1 MNKLTLSVLHLQAI
15 AMKSIEERRLE
26 EKDKEGNNPWRQWG
40 PYLSERQWG
49 TVRED
54 YSKEGAA
61 WNYFPHDHAR
71 SRVYRWGE
79 DGIAGISDEYQNLC
93 FCLGV
98 WNGKDSILK
107 ERLYGLTGVDGNHGE
122 DVKELYYYL
131 DNTPSHSY
139 MKYLYKYP
147 QSKFPYSDL
156 LQESKNRNKTDRE
169 YELIDT
175 GIFNENKYFDIFIE
189 YAKQGPEDILV
200 KITACNR
207 GEDSAELTLM
217 PNLWFRN
224 LWDFGFAD
232 TIPTIQKTNNNGF
245 GGVKA
250 SHSKIGDHYLYFDTP
265 DKYLFTNNTTNSERI
280 FNTPNKSPLV
290 KDAFHTSVLNNDFS
304 IFEGVEEGTKFAP
317 FYKRNIKGGDSFEL
331 RLRLTKEE
339 ATANPLGEEFEEV
352 FQDRIIEADKFYDYF
367 IPKKATEDMRN
378 IQRQAFAGMLWTKQ
392 YYNFDIEQ
400 WLDGD
405 DGHPTP
411 PKPRRKGRN
420 SNWRHLHNEDILS
433 MPDKWEYP
441 WYAAWDTAFHCVP
454 LAMIDPGFAKEQLIT
469 LTREWYMH
477 PNGQIPAYEWAFG
490 DVNPPVHAWAA
501 LKVYE
506 TEKKHYGQSD
516 IVFLKKI
523 FQKLSINFTWWVNQ
537 KDSTGKNIFE
547 GGFLGLDNIG
557 VFDRSNKLPGGGIL
571 EQADGTAWM
580 AMYSLNMMKMAIKI
594 CEFDRSFEDV
604 ATKFYEHFVY
614 ISESINR
621 NDNTWVG
628 MWDEEEGFFY
638 DLLMLPGERCI
649 PLKIHSLVGLMPMYA
664 VSLIHKETVN
674 NIPDFMKR
682 LKWFRN
688 KRDTKDKHLAISDFK
703 EGEDILFSLIPK
715 DRLIRLLQHML
726 DETEFLADG
735 GIRSLSK
742 RHEEKYS
749 VKIEGEDYSIDYQP
763 GESTISL
770 FGGNSNWR
778 GPIWFP
784 TNYLLVESLREYYK
798 YYGDDLQLEFPSKS
812 GNKLNLDQ
820 IADEISNRLISIFT
834 KDNYGNRPVN
844 EGEKIY
850 RDPHFKDLVL
860 FYEYFHGDNS
870 RGIGASHQTGWT
882 GIAAKLINKYK
893 G

>member
-1 MNKLTLSVLHLQAI
+1 MQSQ
-15 AMKSIEERRLE
+15 EEKRLE
-26 EKDKEGNNPWRQWG
+26 VKDKNGNNPWRKWG

-54 YSKEGAA
+54 YSENGAA
-61 WNYFPHDHAR
+61 WSYFPHDHAR

-79 DGIAGISDEYQNLC
+79 DGIAGISDKHQNLC
-93 FCLGV
+93 FCLGL
-98 WNGKDSILK
+98 WNGNDSILK
-107 ERLYGLTGVDGNHGE
+107 ERLYGLTGEDGNHGE

-147 QSKFPYSDL
+147 QAKFPYSDML
-156 LQESKNRNKTDRE
+156 RESKKRSKTDRE
-169 YELIDT
+169 FELLDT
-175 GIFNENKYFDIFIE
+175 GVFAENKYFDVYVE
-189 YAKQGPEDILV
+189 YAKDGPLDILV

-207 GEDSAELTLM
+207 GAKDAELTIT

-224 LWDFGFAD
+224 LWDFGLVD
-232 TIPTIQKTNNNGF
+232 EVPTISKLETSGY
-245 GGVKA
+245 GAVKA
-250 SHSKIGDHYLYFDTP
+250 SHHRIGDYFLYFDTP
-265 DKYLFTNNTTNSERI
+265 DEFLFTNNKTNSERI
-280 FNTPNKSPLV
+280 FGTPNASPFV
-290 KDAFHTSVLNNDFS
+290 KDAFHKAIIEDKNFDVFD
-304 IFEGVEEGTKFAP
+304 GVDSGTKFSP
-317 FYKRNIKGGDSFEL
+317 YYKRIVKAENSIEI
-331 RLRLTKEE
+331 RLKLTQKE
-339 ATANPLGEEFEEV
+339 ATENPLLDDFDEV
-352 FQDRIIEADKFYDYF
+352 FVDRLQEADSFYDYF
-367 IPKKATEDMRN
+367 VPKHATEDMKN

-392 YYNFDIEQ
+392 YYNFDIQQ

-405 DGHPTP
+405 KDHPTP
-411 PKPRRKGRN
+411 PGNRRAGRN
-420 SNWRHLHNEDILS
+420 KDWKHLHNEDILS

-469 LTREWYMH
+469 LMREWYMH

-506 TEKKHYGQSD
+506 TEKKHYGNED
-516 IVFLKKI
+516 ISFLKKI
-523 FQKLSINFTWWVNQ
+523 FQKLMINFTWWVNQ
-537 KDSTGKNIFE
+537 KDSTGKNVFE

-594 CEFDRSFEDV
+594 CEHDASFEDV

-614 ISESINR
+614 ISESLNR
-621 NDNTWVG
+621 NDNKWVG
-628 MWDEEEGFFY
+628 MWDEKEGFFY
-638 DLLMLPGERCI
+638 DLLMLPGERFV
-649 PLKIHSLVGLMPMYA
+649 PLQIHSLVGLMPMYA
-664 VSLIHKETVN
+664 VSLIHKETLL
-674 NIPDFMKR
+674 NIPNFMKR
-682 LKWFRN
+682 LRWFRN
-688 KRDTKDKHLAISDFK
+688 KRSDKDKYMVVENFK
-703 EGEDILFSLIPK
+703 DNEDILFSLIPK

-726 DETEFLADG
+726 DESEFLAPG

-742 RHEEKYS
+742 RHTEKYS

-763 GESTISL
+763 GESTTSM

-784 TNYLLVESLREYYK
+784 TNYLLIESLREYHK
-798 YYGDDLQLEFPSKS
+798 YYGDDLKLEFPSKS
-812 GNKLNLDQ
+812 GNKLNLDE
-820 IADEISNRLISIFT
+820 IADQISNRLIGIFT
-834 KDNYGNRPVN
+834 EDNFGNRPVN
-844 EGEKIY
+844 EGEKTY

-882 GIAAKLINKYK
+882 GIVAKLINKYK

>member
-1 MNKLTLSVLHLQAI
+1 
-15 AMKSIEERRLE
+15 MKSIEEKRLE
-26 EKDKEGNNPWRQWG
+26 EKDKKGNQVWRKWG

-54 YSKEGAA
+54 YSPNGAA
-61 WNYFPHDHAR
+61 WSYFPHDHAR

-79 DGIAGISDEYQNLC
+79 DGIAGISDKYQNLC
-93 FCLGV
+93 FCLGL
-98 WNGKDSILK
+98 WNGKDAILK
-107 ERLYGLTGVDGNHGE
+107 ERLYGLTGEDGNHGE

-147 QSKFPYSDL
+147 QSKFPYGRL
-156 LQESKNRNKTDRE
+156 LRESQARTKKDRE
-169 YELIDT
+169 YELLDT
-175 GIFNENKYFDIFIE
+175 GVFEGNKYFDVFVE
-189 YAKQGPEDILV
+189 YAKESPEDICI
-200 KITACNR
+200 KITVCNR
-207 GEDSAELTLM
+207 ANKSADLVLL
-217 PNLWFRN
+217 PNLWYRN
-224 LWDFGFAD
+224 LWDFGVVEEV
-232 TIPTIQKTNNNGF
+232 PTISKLNLDLKDF

-250 SHSKIGDHYLYFDTP
+250 SHHRIGDYFMYFDEP
-265 DKYLFTNNTTNSERI
+265 EKYLFTNNTTNSERI
-280 FNTPNKSPLV
+280 FGTPNEDPYV
-290 KDAFHTSVLNNDFS
+290 KDLFHRAIVDDNDLSVFD
-304 IFEGVEEGTKFAP
+304 GVESGTKFAP
-317 FYKRNIKGGDSFEL
+317 YYKRKVNAHDEIEF
-331 RLRLTKEE
+331 RLRLTNKELDSPFDE
-339 ATANPLGEEFEEV
+339 RFDEV
-352 FQDRIIEADKFYDYF
+352 FEDRITEANKFYDYF
-367 IPKKATEDMRN
+367 IPKQATPDMAN

-392 YYNFDIEQ
+392 YYNFDIQQ

-405 DGHPTP
+405 EGHPAP
-411 PKPRRKGRN
+411 PKSRRDGRN
-420 SNWRHLHNEDILS
+420 SDWRHLHNEDILS

-454 LAMIDPGFAKEQLIT
+454 LAMIDPDFAKNQLII

-506 TEKKHYGQSD
+506 TEKKHFGKAD
-516 IVFLKKI
+516 VDFLKRI

-537 KDSTGKNIFE
+537 KDSTGKNVFE

-594 CEFDRSFEDV
+594 CEHDNSFEDV

-614 ISESINR
+614 ISESLNR
-621 NDNTWVG
+621 SDNKWVG
-628 MWDEEEGFFY
+628 MWDKEQGFFY
-638 DLLMLPGERCI
+638 DLLMLPGESFV

-664 VSLIHKETVN
+664 VSLIHKETLD
-674 NIPDFMKR
+674 NIPHFMKR
-682 LKWFRN
+682 LRWFRKNRSDKN
-688 KRDTKDKHLAISDFK
+688 KYLVVEEF
-703 EGEDILFSLIPK
+703 EENQDILFSLIPK
-715 DRLIRLLQHML
+715 ERLVRLLQHML
-726 DETEFLADG
+726 DESEFLAPG

-742 RHEEKYS
+742 RHEKSYS
-749 VKIEGEDYSIDYQP
+749 VTIEGEDYSIDYQP
-763 GESTISL
+763 GESNTSM

-778 GPIWFP
+778 GPVWFP
-784 TNYLLVESLREYYK
+784 TNYLLIESLREYYK
-798 YYGDDLQLEFPSKS
+798 YYGDDLKLEFPSKS
-812 GNKLNLDQ
+812 GNLMNLDQ

-834 KDNYGNRPVN
+834 IDNYGNRPVN
-844 EGEKIY
+844 EGEKFY

-882 GIAAKLINKYK
+882 GIVAKLINKYK

>member
-1 MNKLTLSVLHLQAI
+1 
-15 AMKSIEERRLE
+15 MKSIEERRIE
-26 EKDKEGNNPWRQWG
+26 ERDEKGNQVWRKWG

-54 YSKEGAA
+54 YSKNGSA

-79 DGIAGISDEYQNLC
+79 DGIAGISDKYQNLC
-93 FCLGV
+93 FCLGL
-98 WNGKDSILK
+98 WNGNDAILK

-147 QSKFPYSDL
+147 HAKFPYGDL
-156 LQESKNRNKTDRE
+156 LRESSKRSKTDRE
-169 YELIDT
+169 YELLDT
-175 GIFNENKYFDIFIE
+175 GVFEENKYFDIYIE
-189 YAKQGPEDILV
+189 YAKEGPEDICI
-200 KITACNR
+200 KITVLNR
-207 GEDSAELTLM
+207 ANKSADLVM
-217 PNLWFRN
+217 VPNLWYRN
-224 LWDFGFAD
+224 LWDFGVVD
-232 TIPTIQKTNNNGF
+232 KVPSISKLGLGDSDY

-250 SHSKIGDHYLYFDTP
+250 SHYRIGDYYLYFDEP
-265 DKYLFTNNTTNSERI
+265 DKYLFTNNKNNSERI
-280 FNTPNKSPLV
+280 FKTKNKDPFV
-290 KDAFHTSVLNNDFS
+290 KDLFHKAIVDDKDLSVFD
-304 IFEGVEEGTKFAP
+304 GVESGTKFAP
-317 FYKRNIKGGDSFEL
+317 YYKRKVNANDEIVF
-331 RLRLTKEE
+331 RLKLTPTEHSE
-339 ATANPLGEEFEEV
+339 NPFSEKFEEV
-352 FQDRIIEADKFYDYF
+352 FKDRIAEADKFYDYY
-367 IPKKATEDMRN
+367 IPKSANDDMVN

-392 YYNFDIEQ
+392 YYNFDIQQ

-405 DGHPTP
+405 KGHPKP
-411 PKPRRKGRN
+411 PQERRDGRN
-420 SNWRHLHNEDILS
+420 AKWRHLHNEDILS

-454 LAMIDPGFAKEQLIT
+454 LAMIDPDFAKNQLII

-477 PNGQIPAYEWAFG
+477 PNGQMPAYEWAFG

-501 LKVYE
+501 LKVFE
-506 TEKKHYGQSD
+506 TEKKHFGRAD
-516 IVFLKKI
+516 IDFLKRI

-594 CEFDRSFEDV
+594 CEHDKSFEDV

-614 ISESINR
+614 ISESLNR
-621 NDNTWVG
+621 SDNKWAG
-628 MWDEEEGFFY
+628 MWNEEEGFFY
-638 DLLMLPGERCI
+638 DLLMLPGERFV
-649 PLKIHSLVGLMPMYA
+649 PLKIHSLVGLMPIYA
-664 VSLIHKETVN
+664 VSLIHKETVEH
-674 NIPDFMKR
+674 IPAFMKR
-682 LKWFRN
+682 LRWFRKNRSN
-688 KRDTKDKHLAISDFK
+688 KNKYLVVEDFE

-715 DRLIRLLQHML
+715 ERLVRLLQHML
-726 DETEFLADG
+726 DESEFLSPG

-742 RHEEKYS
+742 RHEKKYS
-749 VKIEGEDYSIDYQP
+749 VSIEGKDYSIDYQP
-763 GESTISL
+763 GESKTSM

-778 GPIWFP
+778 GPVWFP
-784 TNYLLVESLREYYK
+784 TNYLMIESLREYHK
-798 YYGDDLQLEFPSKS
+798 YYGDQLKLEFPSKS

-820 IADEISNRLISIFT
+820 IADEISNRLIRIFT
-834 KDNYGNRPVN
+834 KDSSGNRLVN
-844 EGEKIY
+844 DGSEFYK
-850 RDPHFKDLVL
+850 DPNFKDNIL

-882 GIAAKLINKYK
+882 GIVAKLINKYN

>member
-1 MNKLTLSVLHLQAI
+1 
-15 AMKSIEERRLE
+15 MKSIEERRLE
-26 EKDKEGNNPWRQWG
+26 EKDKDGNNPWRKWG

-79 DGIAGISDEYQNLC
+79 DGIAGISDNYQNLC
-93 FCLGV
+93 FCLGL

-147 QSKFPYSDL
+147 QSKFPYGDIL
-156 LQESKNRNKTDRE
+156 RENKARTKNDKE
-169 YELIDT
+169 FELIDT
-175 GIFNENKYFDIFIE
+175 GIFNENKYFDVFIE
-189 YAKQGPEDILV
+189 YAKQGPDDILI

-207 GEDSAELTLM
+207 GTDDSELTIM

-232 TIPTIQKTNNNGF
+232 SVPTITKTNSDGF

-250 SHSKIGDHYLYFDTP
+250 SHNKIGDHYLYFDTP
-265 DKYLFTNNTTNSERI
+265 DKFLFTNNTTNSKRI

-290 KDAFHTSVLNNDFS
+290 KDAFHAGVLNDNFS
-304 IFEGVEEGTKFAP
+304 IFDGIESGTKFAP
-317 FYKRNIKGGDSFEL
+317 YYKRIIKGGDSFEV
-331 RLRLTKEE
+331 RLRLTKTE
-339 ATANPLGEEFEEV
+339 ATVNPLEDEFTDV
-352 FQDRIIEADKFYDYF
+352 FTDRILEADKFYDYF
-367 IPKKATEDMRN
+367 VPKNATEDMRN

-405 DGHPTP
+405 KGHPTP
-411 PKPRRKGRN
+411 PKPRRSGRN
-420 SNWRHLHNEDILS
+420 SEWRHLHNEDILS

-454 LAMIDPGFAKEQLIT
+454 LAMIDPAFAKEQLIT

-477 PNGQIPAYEWAFG
+477 PNGQIPAYEWSFG

-501 LKVYE
+501 LKVFE
-506 TEKKHYGQSD
+506 TEKKHYGNDD

-571 EQADGTAWM
+571 EQADGTSWM

-594 CEFDRSFEDV
+594 CEFDSSFEDV

-621 NDNTWVG
+621 NDNKWVG
-628 MWDEEEGFFY
+628 MWDEKEGFFY
-638 DLLMLPGERCI
+638 DLLMLPGERFI
-649 PLKIHSLVGLMPMYA
+649 PLKIHSLVGLMPIYA
-664 VSLIHKETVN
+664 VSLINKEALAH
-674 NIPDFMKR
+674 IPDFMKR

-688 KRDTKDKHLAISDFK
+688 KRDKKDKHLSISNFK
-703 EGEDILFSLIPK
+703 DGEDVLFSLIPK
-715 DRLIRLLQHML
+715 SRLIRLLQHML
-726 DETEFLADG
+726 DENEFLSEG

-742 RHEEKYS
+742 RHQEKYS

-798 YYGDDLQLEFPSKS
+798 YYGDDLKLEFPSKS
-812 GNKLNLDQ
+812 GNKMNLDE

-844 EGEKIY
+844 DGEQIY

>member
-1 MNKLTLSVLHLQAI
+1 
-15 AMKSIEERRLE
+15 MKSIEERRVE
-26 EKDKEGNNPWRQWG
+26 ERDEKGNQVWRKWG

-54 YSKEGAA
+54 YSKNGSA

-79 DGIAGISDEYQNLC
+79 DGIAGISDKYQNLC
-93 FCLGV
+93 FCLGL
-98 WNGKDSILK
+98 WNGNDAILK

-147 QSKFPYSDL
+147 HAKFPYGDL
-156 LQESKNRNKTDRE
+156 LRESSKRSKTDRE
-169 YELIDT
+169 YELLDT
-175 GIFNENKYFDIFIE
+175 GVFEENKYFDIYIE
-189 YAKQGPEDILV
+189 YAKEGPEDICI
-200 KITACNR
+200 KITVLNR
-207 GEDSAELTLM
+207 ANKSADLVM
-217 PNLWFRN
+217 VPNLWYRN
-224 LWDFGFAD
+224 LWDFGVVD
-232 TIPTIQKTNNNGF
+232 KVPSISKLGLGDSDY

-250 SHSKIGDHYLYFDTP
+250 SHYRIGDYYLYFDEP
-265 DKYLFTNNTTNSERI
+265 DKYLFTNNKNNSERI
-280 FNTPNKSPLV
+280 FKTKNKDPFV
-290 KDAFHTSVLNNDFS
+290 KDLFHKAIVDDKDLSVFD
-304 IFEGVEEGTKFAP
+304 GVESGTKFAP
-317 FYKRNIKGGDSFEL
+317 YYKRKVNANDEIVF
-331 RLRLTKEE
+331 RLKLTPTEHSE
-339 ATANPLGEEFEEV
+339 NPFSEKFEEV
-352 FQDRIIEADKFYDYF
+352 FKDRIAEADKFYDYY
-367 IPKKATEDMRN
+367 IPKSANDDMVN

-392 YYNFDIEQ
+392 YYNFDIQQ

-405 DGHPTP
+405 KGHPKP
-411 PKPRRKGRN
+411 PQERRDGRN
-420 SNWRHLHNEDILS
+420 AKWRHLHNEDILS

-454 LAMIDPGFAKEQLIT
+454 LAMIDPDFAKNQLII

-477 PNGQIPAYEWAFG
+477 PNGQMPAYEWAFG

-501 LKVYE
+501 LKVFE
-506 TEKKHYGQSD
+506 TEKKHFGRAD
-516 IVFLKKI
+516 IDFLKRI

-594 CEFDRSFEDV
+594 CEHDKSFEDV

-614 ISESINR
+614 ISESLNR
-621 NDNTWVG
+621 SDNKWAG
-628 MWDEEEGFFY
+628 MWNEEEGFFY
-638 DLLMLPGERCI
+638 DLLMLPGERFV
-649 PLKIHSLVGLMPMYA
+649 PLKIHSLVGLMPIYA
-664 VSLIHKETVN
+664 VSLIHKETVEH
-674 NIPDFMKR
+674 IPAFMKR
-682 LKWFRN
+682 LRWFRKNRSN
-688 KRDTKDKHLAISDFK
+688 KNKYLVVEDFE

-715 DRLIRLLQHML
+715 ERLVRLLQHML
-726 DETEFLADG
+726 DESEFLSPG

-742 RHEEKYS
+742 RHEKKYS
-749 VKIEGEDYSIDYQP
+749 VSIEGKDYSIDYQP
-763 GESTISL
+763 GESKTSM

-778 GPIWFP
+778 GPVWFP
-784 TNYLLVESLREYYK
+784 TNYLMIESLREYHK
-798 YYGDDLQLEFPSKS
+798 YYGDQLKLEFPSKS

-820 IADEISNRLISIFT
+820 IADEISNRLIRIFT
-834 KDNYGNRPVN
+834 KDSSGNRLVN
-844 EGEKIY
+844 DRSEFYK
-850 RDPHFKDLVL
+850 DPNFKDNIL

-882 GIAAKLINKYK
+882 GIVAKLINKYN

>member
-1 MNKLTLSVLHLQAI
+1 
-15 AMKSIEERRLE
+15 MKSIEERRLE
-26 EKDKEGNNPWRQWG
+26 ELDHKGNQTWRKWG

-54 YSKEGAA
+54 YSENGSA
-61 WNYFPHDHAR
+61 WSYFPHDHAR

-79 DGIAGISDEYQNLC
+79 DGIAGISDKYQNLC
-93 FCLGV
+93 FCVGL
-98 WNGKDSILK
+98 WNGNDAILK
-107 ERLYGLTGVDGNHGE
+107 ERLYGLTGEDGNHGE

-147 QSKFPYSDL
+147 QAKFPYGRML
-156 LQESKNRNKTDRE
+156 RESLKRSKKDRE
-169 YELIDT
+169 YELLDT
-175 GIFNENKYFDIFIE
+175 GIFEGNKYFDVYVE
-189 YAKQGPEDILV
+189 YAKEGPEDINI
-200 KITACNR
+200 KITVHNR
-207 GEDSAELTLM
+207 ANKAADLTM
-217 PNLWFRN
+217 VPNLWFRN
-224 LWDFGFAD
+224 LWDFGVVEEVPSISKLNLQFED
-232 TIPTIQKTNNNGF
+232 F

-250 SHSKIGDHYLYFDTP
+250 SHHRIGDYFMYFDEP
-265 DKYLFTNNTTNSERI
+265 DKYLFTNNKTNSERI
-280 FNTPNKSPLV
+280 FHTQNEDPYV
-290 KDAFHTSVLNNDFS
+290 KDLFHKAIVDDQDLSVFD
-304 IFEGVEEGTKFAP
+304 GVESGTKFAP
-317 FYKRNIKGGDSFEL
+317 YYKRRVNANDEIIF
-331 RLRLTKEE
+331 RLKLTKTELSE
-339 ATANPLGEEFEEV
+339 NPFSEHFEEV
-352 FQDRIIEADKFYDYF
+352 FQDRITEADKFYDYF
-367 IPKKATEDMRN
+367 IPKLASKDMAN

-392 YYNFDIEQ
+392 YYNFDIQQ

-405 DGHPTP
+405 KGHPTP
-411 PKPRRKGRN
+411 PKARRDGRN

-454 LAMIDPGFAKEQLIT
+454 LAMIDPDFAKNQLLI
-469 LTREWYMH
+469 LTKEWYMH

-506 TEKKHYGQSD
+506 TEKKHFGKGD
-516 IVFLKKI
+516 VDFLKKI

-537 KDSTGKNIFE
+537 KDSSGKNVFE

-557 VFDRSNKLPGGGIL
+557 VFDRSNKLPGGGVL

-594 CEFDRSFEDV
+594 CEHDKAFEDV

-614 ISESINR
+614 ISESLNR
-621 NDNTWVG
+621 NDNKWVG

-638 DLLMLPGERCI
+638 DLLMLPGERFV

-664 VSLIHKETVN
+664 VSLIHKETLQ

-682 LKWFRN
+682 LKWFRKNRSDKN
-688 KRDTKDKHLAISDFK
+688 KYLVVEDF
-703 EGEDILFSLIPK
+703 EDGQDILFSLIPK
-715 DRLIRLLQHML
+715 ERLVRLLQHML
-726 DETEFLADG
+726 DESEFLAPG

-763 GESTISL
+763 GESNTSM

-778 GPIWFP
+778 GPVWFP
-784 TNYLLVESLREYYK
+784 TNYLLIESLREYHK
-798 YYGDDLQLEFPSKS
+798 YYGDDLKLEFPSKS
-812 GNKLNLDQ
+812 GNLMNLDQ

-834 KDNYGNRPVN
+834 EDNYGNRPVN
-844 EGEKIY
+844 EGEKYY
-850 RDPHFKDLVL
+850 RDPHFKDNIL

-882 GIAAKLINKYK
+882 GIVAKLINKYN

>member
-1 MNKLTLSVLHLQAI
+1 
-15 AMKSIEERRLE
+15 MKSIEERRLE
-26 EKDKEGNNPWRQWG
+26 ELDPKGNQTWRKWG

-54 YSKEGAA
+54 YSENGAA
-61 WNYFPHDHAR
+61 WSYFPHDHAR

-79 DGIAGISDEYQNLC
+79 DGIAGISDKYQNLC
-93 FCLGV
+93 FCLGL
-98 WNGKDSILK
+98 WNGNDAILK
-107 ERLYGLTGVDGNHGE
+107 ERLYGLTGEDGNHGE

-147 QSKFPYSDL
+147 QAKYPYGDL
-156 LQESKNRNKTDRE
+156 LRESQKRTKKDRE
-169 YELIDT
+169 FELLDT
-175 GIFNENKYFDIFIE
+175 GIFENDKYFDVYVE
-189 YAKQGPEDILV
+189 YAKEGPEDINI
-200 KITACNR
+200 KITVHNR
-207 GEDSAELTLM
+207 SNRAADLTIV
-217 PNLWFRN
+217 PNLWYRN
-224 LWDFGFAD
+224 LWDFGVVD
-232 TIPTIQKTNNNGF
+232 QVPSISKLDLKSSYY

-250 SHSKIGDHYLYFDTP
+250 SHHRIGDYFMYFDEP
-265 DKYLFTNNTTNSERI
+265 DKYLFTNNKTNSKRI
-280 FNTPNKSPLV
+280 FDTENEDPYV
-290 KDAFHTSVLNNDFS
+290 KDLFHKAIVDDKDLSVFD
-304 IFEGVEEGTKFAP
+304 GVESGTKFAP
-317 FYKRNIKGGDSFEL
+317 YYKRKVNAKDEIVFRLKLTQNEL
-331 RLRLTKEE
+331 SE
-339 ATANPLGEEFEEV
+339 NPFNEHFEEV
-352 FQDRIIEADKFYDYF
+352 FQDRITEADKFYDYF
-367 IPKKATEDMRN
+367 IPKLATKDMAN

-392 YYNFDIEQ
+392 YYSFDIQQ

-405 DGHPTP
+405 KGHPTP
-411 PKPRRKGRN
+411 PKERRNGRN
-420 SNWRHLHNEDILS
+420 SDWRHLHNEDILS

-454 LAMIDPGFAKEQLIT
+454 LAMIDPDFAKNQLLI
-469 LTREWYMH
+469 LTKEWYMH

-490 DVNPPVHAWAA
+490 DVNPPVHAWSA

-506 TEKKHYGQSD
+506 TEKKHFGRSD
-516 IVFLKKI
+516 VDFLKKI

-537 KDSTGKNIFE
+537 KDSTGKNVFE

-594 CEFDRSFEDV
+594 CEHDKSFEDV

-614 ISESINR
+614 ISESLNR
-621 NDNTWVG
+621 SDNKWVG

-638 DLLMLPGERCI
+638 DLLMLPGERFV

-664 VSLIHKETVN
+664 VSLVHKETIE
-674 NIPDFMKR
+674 NIPHFMKR
-682 LKWFRN
+682 LKWFRKNRSDKN
-688 KRDTKDKHLAISDFK
+688 KYLVVEDFE
-703 EGEDILFSLIPK
+703 EGDDILFSLIPK
-715 DRLIRLLQHML
+715 ERLVRLLQHML
-726 DETEFLADG
+726 DESEFLAPG

-749 VKIEGEDYSIDYQP
+749 VTIEGEDYSIDYQP
-763 GESTISL
+763 GESNTSM

-778 GPIWFP
+778 GPVWFP
-784 TNYLLVESLREYYK
+784 TNYLLIESLREYHK
-798 YYGDDLQLEFPSKS
+798 FYGDELQLEFPSGS
-812 GNKLNLDQ
+812 GNKMNLDQ
-820 IADEISNRLISIFT
+820 IADEISNRLISVFT
-834 KDNYGNRPVN
+834 INNFGNRPVN
-844 EGEKIY
+844 EDEKYY
-850 RDPHFKDLVL
+850 RDPHFKDHVL

-882 GIAAKLINKYK
+882 GIVAKLINKYK

>member
-1 MNKLTLSVLHLQAI
+1 
-15 AMKSIEERRLE
+15 MKSIEERRLE
-26 EKDKEGNNPWRQWG
+26 EVDKKGNEVWRKWG

-54 YSKEGAA
+54 YSKDGSA
-61 WNYFPHDHAR
+61 WSYFPHDHAR

-79 DGIAGISDEYQNLC
+79 DGIAGISDRYQNLC
-93 FCLGV
+93 FCLGL
-98 WNGKDSILK
+98 WNGKDAILK
-107 ERLYGLTGVDGNHGE
+107 ERLYGLTGEDGNHGE

-147 QSKFPYSDL
+147 QAKFPYGRML
-156 LQESKNRNKTDRE
+156 KESQKRSKTDRE
-169 YELIDT
+169 YELLDT
-175 GIFNENKYFDIFIE
+175 GVLKGDKYFDVYVE
-189 YAKQGPEDILV
+189 YAKEGPEDINI
-200 KITACNR
+200 KITVHNR
-207 GEDSAELTLM
+207 AKRAADLVML
-217 PNLWFRN
+217 PNLWYRN
-224 LWDFGFAD
+224 LWDFGVVNQVPNISKLNLPFED
-232 TIPTIQKTNNNGF
+232 F

-250 SHSKIGDHYLYFDTP
+250 SHYRIGDYFMYFDKP
-265 DKYLFTNNTTNSERI
+265 DKYLFTNNKTNSERI
-280 FNTPNKSPLV
+280 FHSKNKSPFV
-290 KDAFHTSVLNNDFS
+290 KDLFHKAIIDDQDLSVFD
-304 IFEGVEEGTKFAP
+304 GVESGTKFAP
-317 FYKRNIKGGDSFEL
+317 YYRRKVKSNEEIVF
-331 RLRLTKEE
+331 RLKLTQKEVRS
-339 ATANPLGEEFEEV
+339 NPFDEGFEEV
-352 FQDRIIEADKFYDYF
+352 FKDRIREADKFYDYF
-367 IPKKATEDMRN
+367 IPKLASKDMAN
-378 IQRQAFAGMLWTKQ
+378 IQRQAFAGMLWSKQ
-392 YYNFDIEQ
+392 YYSFDVQQ

-405 DGHPTP
+405 KGHPKP
-411 PKPRRKGRN
+411 PKSRRDGRN

-454 LAMIDPGFAKEQLIT
+454 LAMIDPNFAKNQLLI
-469 LTREWYMH
+469 LTKEWYMH

-506 TEKKHYGQSD
+506 TEKKHFGKSD
-516 IVFLKKI
+516 VDFLKKI

-537 KDSTGKNIFE
+537 KDSTGKNVFE

-557 VFDRSNKLPGGGIL
+557 VFDRSNKLPGGGVL

-594 CEFDRSFEDV
+594 CEHDKAFEDV

-614 ISESINR
+614 ISESLNR
-621 NDNTWVG
+621 NDNKWVG

-638 DLLMLPGERCI
+638 DLLMLPGERFV

-664 VSLIHKETVN
+664 VSLIHKETIQ

-682 LKWFRN
+682 LKWFRKNRSDKN
-688 KRDTKDKHLAISDFK
+688 KYLVVEDF
-703 EGEDILFSLIPK
+703 EDGQDILFSLIPK
-715 DRLIRLLQHML
+715 ERLIRLLQHML
-726 DETEFLADG
+726 DESEFLAPG

-749 VKIEGEDYSIDYQP
+749 VTIEGEDYSIDYQP
-763 GESTISL
+763 GESNTSM

-778 GPIWFP
+778 GPVWFP
-784 TNYLLVESLREYYK
+784 TNYLLIESLREYYK
-798 YYGDDLQLEFPSKS
+798 YYGNELKIEFPSKS
-812 GNKLNLDQ
+812 GNLLNLEQ

-834 KDNYGNRPVN
+834 TDKDGNRPLN
-844 EGEKIY
+844 DGEKFY
-850 RDPHFKDLVL
+850 RDPYFKDNIL

-882 GIAAKLINKYK
+882 GIVAKLINKYN

>member
-1 MNKLTLSVLHLQAI
+1 
-15 AMKSIEERRLE
+15 MKSIEEKRLE
-26 EKDKEGNNPWRQWG
+26 EKDKKGNQVWRKWG

-54 YSKEGAA
+54 YSQNGSA
-61 WNYFPHDHAR
+61 WSYFPHDHAR

-79 DGIAGISDEYQNLC
+79 DGIAGISDKYQNLC
-93 FCLGV
+93 FCLGL
-98 WNGKDSILK
+98 WNGKDAILK
-107 ERLYGLTGVDGNHGE
+107 ERLYGLTGEDGNHGE

-147 QSKFPYSDL
+147 QSKFPYGRML
-156 LQESKNRNKTDRE
+156 RESQARTKKDRE
-169 YELIDT
+169 YELLDT
-175 GIFNENKYFDIFIE
+175 GVFERNKYFDVFVE
-189 YAKQGPEDILV
+189 YAKENPEDICI
-200 KITACNR
+200 KITVCNR
-207 GEDSAELTLM
+207 ANKSADLVLL
-217 PNLWFRN
+217 PNLWYRN
-224 LWDFGFAD
+224 LWDFGVVEEV
-232 TIPTIQKTNNNGF
+232 PTISKLNLDLKDF

-250 SHSKIGDHYLYFDTP
+250 SHHRIGDYFMYFDEP
-265 DKYLFTNNTTNSERI
+265 EKYLFTNNTTNSERI
-280 FNTPNKSPLV
+280 FGTPNEDPYV
-290 KDAFHTSVLNNDFS
+290 KDLFHRAIVDDNDLSVFD
-304 IFEGVEEGTKFAP
+304 GVESGTKFAP
-317 FYKRNIKGGDSFEL
+317 YYKRKVNAHDEIEF
-331 RLRLTKEE
+331 RLRLTNKELDSPFDE
-339 ATANPLGEEFEEV
+339 RFEEV
-352 FQDRIIEADKFYDYF
+352 FEDRITEANKFYDYF
-367 IPKKATEDMRN
+367 IPKQATSDMAN

-392 YYNFDIEQ
+392 YYNFDIQQ

-405 DGHPTP
+405 EGHPAP
-411 PKPRRKGRN
+411 PKSRRDGRN
-420 SNWRHLHNEDILS
+420 SDWRHLHNEDILS

-454 LAMIDPGFAKEQLIT
+454 LAMIDPDFAKNQLII

-506 TEKKHYGQSD
+506 TEKKHFGKAD
-516 IVFLKKI
+516 VDFLKRI

-537 KDSTGKNIFE
+537 KDSTGKNVFE

-594 CEFDRSFEDV
+594 CEHDNSFEDV

-614 ISESINR
+614 ISESLNR
-621 NDNTWVG
+621 SDNKWVG
-628 MWDEEEGFFY
+628 MWDKEQGFFY
-638 DLLMLPGERCI
+638 DLLMLPEERFV

-664 VSLIHKETVN
+664 VSLIHKETLD
-674 NIPDFMKR
+674 NIPHFMKR
-682 LKWFRN
+682 LRWFRKNRSDKN
-688 KRDTKDKHLAISDFK
+688 KYLVVEEF
-703 EGEDILFSLIPK
+703 EENQDILFSLIPK
-715 DRLIRLLQHML
+715 ERLVRLLQHML
-726 DETEFLADG
+726 DESEFLAPG

-742 RHEEKYS
+742 RHEKSYS
-749 VKIEGEDYSIDYQP
+749 VTIEGEDYSIDYQP
-763 GESTISL
+763 GESNTSM

-778 GPIWFP
+778 GPVWFP
-784 TNYLLVESLREYYK
+784 TNYLLIESLREYYK
-798 YYGDDLQLEFPSKS
+798 YYGDDLKLEFPSKS
-812 GNKLNLDQ
+812 GNLMNLDQ

-834 KDNYGNRPVN
+834 IDNYGNRPVN
-844 EGEKIY
+844 EGEKFY

-882 GIAAKLINKYK
+882 GIVAKLINKYK